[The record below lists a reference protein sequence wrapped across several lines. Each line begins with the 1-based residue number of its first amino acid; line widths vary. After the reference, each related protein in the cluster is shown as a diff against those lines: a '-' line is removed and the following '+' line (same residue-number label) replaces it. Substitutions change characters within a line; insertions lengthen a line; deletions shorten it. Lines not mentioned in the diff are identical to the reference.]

1 MSSRVLENP
10 DNQVRVLRSIIARPV
25 LLVVVISSAIFVP
38 ALVFG
43 VPSNLDLTNHLRFAL
58 PFYDGIRSGNFYP
71 GWLAESNAGYGDA
84 SFRFYPPALYYL
96 LSATRVLTGSW
107 YDGMLLAFGSL
118 FVMGA
123 IGVYLWARSLFTPR
137 IAVCASILFTLAP
150 YHLNQFYQATML
162 AEFAACSVLPFV
174 FWYVERICRK
184 QSAGNVAGLAAL
196 YALLIFTHLPLTV
209 LGSLALTIYAFL
221 RLDKTIWKKSILF
234 LAAGVTLGLLASACY
249 WVTMIAE
256 KSWIRAD
263 VIDPLPFVDYRKNF
277 IFSTFSPDNLNVWW
291 MNILVLFTFAMFG
304 PGLILLHRGTRKKL
318 GWNTVS
324 LAILLTVTFLMS
336 TILAAP
342 VWHLIRPLQ
351 ETQFPWRWLG
361 IVSMFGAIVAAAAIP
376 EWRRV
381 ARGRLRPV
389 CLAVM
394 SGILISVAFS
404 FSHIIREANFLSPSE
419 FNKALAAIP
428 GSNSVSQWLPV
439 WASDHPQAM
448 DGQIVAPERAP
459 RVELWEPERRVF
471 TVAPGPER
479 PVRIRTF
486 YYPHWKATAAG
497 KELSLTP
504 AKDGALSISLPPQA
518 VTVTL
523 QFVEPTRARGAAIA
537 TAIGWLLIAFLFF
550 AGYSTRNSHF
560 QTT

>member
-1 MSSRVLENP
+1 
-10 DNQVRVLRSIIARPV
+10 
-25 LLVVVISSAIFVP
+25 
-38 ALVFG
+38 
-43 VPSNLDLTNHLRFAL
+43 
-58 PFYDGIRSGNFYP
+58 
-71 GWLAESNAGYGDA
+71 
-84 SFRFYPPALYYL
+84 
-96 LSATRVLTGSW
+96 
-107 YDGMLLAFGSL
+107 
-118 FVMGA
+118 
-123 IGVYLWARSLFTPR
+123 
-137 IAVCASILFTLAP
+137 
-150 YHLNQFYQATML
+150 
-162 AEFAACSVLPFV
+162 
-174 FWYVERICRK
+174 
-184 QSAGNVAGLAAL
+184 
-196 YALLIFTHLPLTV
+196 
-209 LGSLALTIYAFL
+209 
-221 RLDKTIWKKSILF
+221 
-234 LAAGVTLGLLASACY
+234 
-249 WVTMIAE
+249 
-256 KSWIRAD
+256 
-263 VIDPLPFVDYRKNF
+263 
-277 IFSTFSPDNLNVWW
+277 
-291 MNILVLFTFAMFG
+291 
-304 PGLILLHRGTRKKL
+304 
-318 GWNTVS
+318 
-324 LAILLTVTFLMS
+324 
-336 TILAAP
+336 
-342 VWHLIRPLQ
+342 
-351 ETQFPWRWLG
+351 
-361 IVSMFGAIVAAAAIP
+361 
-376 EWRRV
+376 
-381 ARGRLRPV
+381 
-389 CLAVM
+389 M